1 MLRNMLN
8 RVIDS
13 NNQRSKLLKINILAG
28 IGVRGLSILA
38 SLLLVPLTISY
49 ISSEL
54 YGIWLTLSSVIHWI
68 GFFDIGFGNGLRNRL
83 SESIALGKYKKGRIY
98 VSTTYM
104 VMVIIFVTIAVISY
118 FCATYVNWS
127 SLLNISPK
135 YNEMLVNVAQILLI
149 AFSVQMILKLIQNVT
164 QAYQL
169 NALASFIDAL
179 GNILALAFIYI
190 LTLTMAPDITNI
202 AIVFSLSPL
211 LVLLAASLI
220 LYLGKFKKVSPRFGY
235 VRFRFAKDIFNLG
248 SEFFIIQI
256 ASLVLY
262 QMINILISRLC
273 GPEQVT
279 NYNVA
284 YKYLSVA
291 LMAVNIILAPLWSA
305 FTDAYIK
312 KDIVWM
318 NNIYKRLM
326 QMFFVSFVGIALMVA
341 VSPWIYQ
348 WWVGDDVNISIE
360 LSVLVGI
367 YIIIAVWGSIHGTL
381 INGMG
386 KIRFQL
392 WYSVVI
398 MIMFLPLAQFL
409 GQSLGIVGILLAMI
423 IVNVPGFIFGRYQ
436 VIRLING
443 TASGIWNK

>member
-1 MLRNMLN
+1 MIN
-8 RVIDS
+8 RVIGSDS
-13 NNQRSKLLKINILAG
+13 QRSKQLKINIIAG

-54 YGIWLTLSSVIHWI
+54 YGIWLTLSSVIQWI

-104 VMVIIFVTIAVISY
+104 IMTIIFSMIAIISY
-118 FCATYVNWS
+118 FSAAYVNWS
-127 SLLNISPK
+127 SLLNISLQ
-135 YNEMLVNVAQILLI
+135 YNKMLVNVAQILLM

-169 NALASFIDAL
+169 NALASFIEAL
-179 GNILALAFIYI
+179 GNILALAFIYL
-190 LTLTMAPDITNI
+190 LTLTMAPDMTYI
-202 AIVFSLSPL
+202 AVVFSISPL
-211 LVLLAASLI
+211 IVLFVASFI
-220 LYLGKFKKVSPRFGY
+220 LYLGKFRKVSPHIGF
-235 VRFRFAKDIFNLG
+235 VRFCFAKDIFNLG

-305 FTDAYIK
+305 FTDAYVK
-312 KDIVWM
+312 KDVEWM
-318 NNIYKRLM
+318 KNIYRRLM
-326 QMFFVSFVGIALMVA
+326 QMYLFVFVDIVLMVA

-348 WWVGDDVNISIE
+348 WWIGDNVNINIK
-360 LSVLVGI
+360 LSALVGI

-392 WYSVVI
+392 WYSVTI
-398 MIMFLPLAQFL
+398 MIAFLPLAQFL
-409 GQSLGIVGILLAMI
+409 GQLFDIVGILLAMI